1 MRPSLTALVIAVAL
15 VAACDQSPTQPG
27 SSPFE
32 HTLPFI
38 LLGNV
43 RVPISA
49 TLTTCDNDVVELSGV
64 GHFHNTSATT
74 PDGSLHVTNHVN
86 VSGRGTAASG
96 ASYLVNESDHLV
108 LNLRAVPGEV
118 TEVDH
123 LTLIGQGGAQNLLVD
138 ALFHITANAQG
149 VIAVSID
156 EVRIVCP
163 A

>member
-1 MRPSLTALVIAVAL
+1 MRPSLAVLVTATALL
-15 VAACDQSPTQPG
+15 AACDQSPTQPG
-27 SSPFE
+27 SSPFGSAP
-32 HTLPFI
+32 PFV

-64 GHFHNTSATT
+64 GHFHNTSTVA
-74 PDGSLHVTNHVN
+74 PDGSLHITNHVN

-96 ASYLVNESDHLV
+96 ARYLVNESNHLI
-108 LNLRAVPGEV
+108 LNLRAVPGEI
-118 TEVDH
+118 TEVEH

-138 ALFHITANAQG
+138 GLFHITVNAQG
-149 VIAVSID
+149 VLAVAID
-156 EVRIVCP
+156 KLQVVCP